1 MSQEDLLAR
10 VAHLYYILGETQQV
24 IAQRLGMTRIRV
36 HRLLA
41 EAREQGVVQVQIRG
55 RTGATL
61 ALEQALAERYR
72 LDACQVTPAD
82 HSAETSLSQIVG
94 SYAAPFVAPLLQPRM
109 TVAVAWGVTLQSL
122 AGAIEPAPAVGHAEE
137 TATVVPLLGSLSRRS
152 SIDRYEAGT
161 LLAQRLH
168 AECYYLPGPIFTDT
182 KASRE
187 AILQQPLA
195 QEVIARALGADLA
208 IASVGGTDCET
219 LRSVGYF
226 SDAVF
231 AEVLALGAIGNFLG
245 YFMDAQ
251 GRIVDHPANE
261 CVVGVHPFDLGG
273 VPCRVLVSG
282 GASKAPMM
290 RMLLQRGTFTHLV
303 TDETTGRSLLQD
315 A

>member
-10 VAHLYYILGETQQV
+10 VAHLYYVLGETQQV

-41 EAREQGVVQVQIRG
+41 EAREQGVVQVQIRSQ
-55 RTGATL
+55 TGATL
-61 ALEQALAERYR
+61 DLEHRLAERFA
-72 LDACQVTPAD
+72 LAACRVTPSDESPD
-82 HSAETSLSQIVG
+82 HSLSQIVG
-94 SYAAPFVAPLLQPRM
+94 SYAAPFVAPMLQPPL
-109 TVAVAWGVTLQSL
+109 TVAMAWGVTLQSL
-122 AGAIEPAPAVGHAEE
+122 AGAIEPVGSTGED
-137 TATVVPLLGSLSRRS
+137 TVTVVPLLGSLSRRS

-195 QEVIARALGADLA
+195 QEVIALALCADLA
-208 IASVGGTDCET
+208 LASVGGTDCGT

-282 GASKAPMM
+282 GTSKAPMM
-290 RMLLQRGTFTHLV
+290 RMLLERGTFTHLV
-303 TDETTGRSLLQD
+303 TDAATGRALLQEG
-315 A
+315 

>member
-10 VAHLYYILGETQQV
+10 VAHLYYVLGETQQV

-41 EAREQGVVQVQIRG
+41 EARETGVVQVQIRSQ
-55 RTGATL
+55 TGATL
-61 ALEQALAERYR
+61 ALEHQLAERFG
-72 LDACQVTPAD
+72 LSACRVTPSDESAD
-82 HSAETSLSQIVG
+82 RSLSQIVG
-94 SYAAPFVAPLLQPRM
+94 SYAAPFVAPMLQPPL
-109 TVAVAWGVTLQSL
+109 TVAMAWGVTLQSL
-122 AGAIEPAPAVGHAEE
+122 AGAIEPVPASGDAGE
-137 TATVVPLLGSLSRRS
+137 TVTVVPLLGSLSRRS

-182 KASRE
+182 RASRE

-195 QEVIARALGADLA
+195 QEVIAKALSADLA
-208 IASVGGTDCET
+208 LASVGGTDCGT

-261 CVVGVHPFDLGG
+261 CVVGVHPFDLSG

-282 GASKAPMM
+282 GASKTPMM
-290 RMLLQRGTFTHLV
+290 RMLLERGTFTHLV
-303 TDETTGRSLLQD
+303 TDAATGRALLQGR
-315 A
+315 